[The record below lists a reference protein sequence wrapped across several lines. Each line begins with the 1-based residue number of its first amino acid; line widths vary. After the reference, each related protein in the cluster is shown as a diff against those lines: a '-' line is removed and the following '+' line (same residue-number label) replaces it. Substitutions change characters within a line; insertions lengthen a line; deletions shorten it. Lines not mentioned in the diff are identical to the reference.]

1 MRKKIINYLVHKLL
15 GSMLLYFVNGSPE
28 KRLFRI
34 KELAN
39 HIYNKMKHL
48 VSVKNKTNRMKKK
61 KYLHTQF
68 VKFLLESESQAQ
80 NIVYKE
86 RKKSESSSNIAY

>member
-1 MRKKIINYLVHKLL
+1 MRNKIINYLVRSLL

-39 HIYNKMKHL
+39 HIYDKMSSQEKKDTLNK
-48 VSVKNKTNRMKKK
+48 
-61 KYLHTQF
+61 
-68 VKFLLESESQAQ
+68 
-80 NIVYKE
+80 I
-86 RKKSESSSNIAY
+86 KSDIKPPI

>member
-1 MRKKIINYLVHKLL
+1 MRDKIINYLVRSLL

-39 HIYNKMKHL
+39 HIYNKMGKQEREDTL
-48 VSVKNKTNRMKKK
+48 NKIKSDVKPP
-61 KYLHTQF
+61 
-68 VKFLLESESQAQ
+68 
-80 NIVYKE
+80 I
-86 RKKSESSSNIAY
+86 

>member
-1 MRKKIINYLVHKLL
+1 MRDKIINYLVRSLL

-39 HIYNKMKHL
+39 HIYNKMSKQEKKDTL
-48 VSVKNKTNRMKKK
+48 NKIKSDVKPP
-61 KYLHTQF
+61 
-68 VKFLLESESQAQ
+68 
-80 NIVYKE
+80 I
-86 RKKSESSSNIAY
+86 

>member
-1 MRKKIINYLVHKLL
+1 MRDKIINYLVRSLL

-39 HIYNKMKHL
+39 HIYNKMSKQEKKDTL
-48 VSVKNKTNRMKKK
+48 NK
-61 KYLHTQF
+61 
-68 VKFLLESESQAQ
+68 
-80 NIVYKE
+80 I
-86 RKKSESSSNIAY
+86 KSDTKPPV

>member
-1 MRKKIINYLVHKLL
+1 MRDKIINYLVRSLL

-39 HIYNKMKHL
+39 HTYNKMSKQEKKDTL
-48 VSVKNKTNRMKKK
+48 NKIKSDVKPP
-61 KYLHTQF
+61 
-68 VKFLLESESQAQ
+68 
-80 NIVYKE
+80 I
-86 RKKSESSSNIAY
+86 

>member
-1 MRKKIINYLVHKLL
+1 MRDKIINYLVRSLL

-39 HIYNKMKHL
+39 HIYNKMSKQEKKDTL
-48 VSVKNKTNRMKKK
+48 NKIKSDVKPP
-61 KYLHTQF
+61 
-68 VKFLLESESQAQ
+68 V
-80 NIVYKE
+80 
-86 RKKSESSSNIAY
+86 

>member
-1 MRKKIINYLVHKLL
+1 MRDKIINYLVRSLL

-39 HIYNKMKHL
+39 HIYNKMSNQEKKDTL
-48 VSVKNKTNRMKKK
+48 NKIK
-61 KYLHTQF
+61 
-68 VKFLLESESQAQ
+68 
-80 NIVYKE
+80 
-86 RKKSESSSNIAY
+86 SNIKPPI

>member
-39 HIYNKMKHL
+39 HIYNKMSSQEKKDTL
-48 VSVKNKTNRMKKK
+48 NK
-61 KYLHTQF
+61 
-68 VKFLLESESQAQ
+68 
-80 NIVYKE
+80 I
-86 RKKSESSSNIAY
+86 KSDIKPPI

>member
-1 MRKKIINYLVHKLL
+1 MRNKIINYLVRSLL

-39 HIYNKMKHL
+39 HIYNKMSSQEKKDTL
-48 VSVKNKTNRMKKK
+48 NKIKSDIKQK
-61 KYLHTQF
+61 FKGQIQLLIALF
-68 VKFLLESESQAQ
+68 LLKFLSD
-80 NIVYKE
+80 
-86 RKKSESSSNIAY
+86 SNHKMSIFCVAH

>member
-1 MRKKIINYLVHKLL
+1 MRNKIINYLVRSLL

-39 HIYNKMKHL
+39 HIFDKMSSQEKKDTLNK
-48 VSVKNKTNRMKKK
+48 
-61 KYLHTQF
+61 
-68 VKFLLESESQAQ
+68 
-80 NIVYKE
+80 I
-86 RKKSESSSNIAY
+86 KSDIKPPI